1 MPGCVPAR
9 MYQGLARGLLLGMRM
24 ITPGMARSLTPV
36 QFVERPE
43 RESRPLFER
52 RQVAAVRH
60 AMAHLAHSLRHPRL
74 RHIGH

>member
-1 MPGCVPAR
+1 
-9 MYQGLARGLLLGMRM
+9 M